1 MEEQR
6 LRLERENS
14 NMEEA
19 LNKIRAMDARKKK

>member
-6 LRLERENS
+6 LRLERQNA

-19 LNKIRAMDARKKK
+19 LMKIRAMDAKKKK

>member
-14 NMEEA
+14 NMVEA

>member
-6 LRLERENS
+6 LRLESENS